1 MPLVQDPEQRRKRAQ
16 FAQEQGEYWQQVHAE
31 QLALL
36 PDGTAVVINV
46 VTGDFVT
53 GSDWLV
59 ARTAFEQRFGKGA
72 TISWSF
78 VVGRPYFVGG
88 GLWRS

>member
-1 MPLVQDPEQRRKRAQ
+1 MPIVDDPEIRRERSE
-16 FAQEQGEYWQQVHAE
+16 FAHRQGEYWTKVHAE
-31 QLALL
+31 ALSKL

-46 VTGDFVT
+46 VTGDIVT
-53 GSDWLV
+53 GHDWLA
-59 ARTAFEQRFGKGA
+59 ARTAFEQRFGKGT

-88 GLWRS
+88 GLWQS